1 MTTEAQ
7 DAAMRRKLISSLE
20 VYSAAELLEMLA
32 DICNEQ
38 DRRER
43 NKWKRH
49 ELPAK
54 MAEMLTFSGY
64 TVLKAENLQMQM
76 DIEAFV
82 ETIYPYYNERQTVMF
97 AI

>member
-20 VYSAAELLEMLA
+20 DYSAAELLEMLA

-43 NKWKRH
+43 NKWKH
-49 ELPAK
+49 HQISVQ